1 MNTVLMGGLL
11 ALVQFTVM
19 LMAKA
24 YYPTGNDS
32 YTEWT
37 PDMVGAL
44 GANFAGM
51 SYKGY
56 DGKTDWNKLAAG
68 IYYIGQTSFSADLH
82 QPVGA
87 YSYGILLV
95 FSNNGNN
102 LTQVYIAHSDNQ
114 FWYRQRWSSRNDF
127 CSWNRMI
134 TNRDIGSQSVNYAN
148 SSNYATKAGSADNEY
163 CVMVQ
168 SAQPTDSRCKLWIKI

>member
-1 MNTVLMGGLL
+1 
-11 ALVQFTVM
+11 
-19 LMAKA
+19 MAKA
-24 YYPTGNDS
+24 YYPSGNT

-44 GANFAGM
+44 GANFSDM

-56 DGKTDWNKLAAG
+56 DGKTDWDKLDSG

-102 LTQVYIAHSDNQ
+102 LTQVYIAHSNSQ
-114 FWYRQRWSSRNDF
+114 FWYRQRWSSSNGF
-127 CSWNRMI
+127 CDWNCMI
-134 TNRDIGSQSVNYAN
+134 TNINIGSQSVK
-148 SSNYATKAGSADNEY
+148 YATTAGSANTEY
-163 CVMVQ
+163 SVQ
-168 SAQPTDSRCKLWIKI
+168 VSSTQPTDSRCKLWIKI